1 MFGAA
6 FVIISSMRLRV
17 LLVEDDDEDYLL
29 IQELAAE
36 IQDLEIELIR
46 ESSYDN
52 ALKTLLDADIQICL
66 VDFHVGGASGV
77 EFVRKLK
84 AIGCDLPMII
94 LTGADSSGVDHQ
106 ALAAGA
112 ANFLDKSGLNA
123 ERLGRVLRYTTCHP
137 RSCNSRIFDL
147 PQMEARPVPSATD
160 QTAQMRV
167 LMVED
172 DEDDYFLTK
181 ELLDDVFGRDLSL
194 DWAFDWQSA
203 LEVVLEDR
211 HDVVIVDYRLGA
223 RNGLELVREAVHL
236 GCCMPFIVLTGE
248 GNREIDLEAMRA
260 GATDY
265 LVKGEI
271 TAPLLDRSIRYA
283 IERRKSERRL
293 AQLAQI
299 DQLTGL
305 ANRYRFRDFLD
316 RNIALATR
324 QCSTV
329 ALMLID
335 LNRFKA
341 INDTYGHAAGDL
353 LLKQIAERLQ
363 RCVRPSDLV
372 ARLGGDEFTIIM
384 PDVEDPTTLDA
395 TARRLL
401 AEVRQPVCIGSC
413 EVEVGASIGIAYYP
427 DDAGCADSIIVS
439 ADTAMYASKVQQ
451 GDSFQFYTS
460 EMHQRATYRLEL
472 ERNLRRAIP
481 QQEFELFF
489 QPQVDLRTGRLL
501 GFEALL
507 RWHHPELGLVA
518 PSEFIELAEE
528 SSLIL
533 PIGEW
538 VLEAT
543 CAQLA
548 TWRKAGLPE
557 VHVAV
562 NFSARQF
569 QDDGLVDL
577 VSTTLARHDLP
588 VHLLEIEITESDIL
602 QSPTEANR
610 LLTSFSELGIR
621 VALDDFGTGYSS
633 LNHLRAFPGAIIK
646 IDRSFIRDIE
656 TSCSNRAIVQSLIA
670 MAHDLDLKVVAE
682 GVESTAQLR
691 YLHSRDCD
699 IVQGYLISK
708 PVPANAIGWE
718 LFENNLLSTALLPAK
733 EMA

>member
-1 MFGAA
+1 
-6 FVIISSMRLRV
+6 MRLRV

-29 IQELAAE
+29 IQDLVAE

-46 ESSYDN
+46 ESSYDS
-52 ALKTLLDADIQICL
+52 ALKTLLDADIQTCL

-77 EFVRKLK
+77 DFVRKLN
-84 AIGCDLPMII
+84 AIGCDVPMII
-94 LTGADSSGVDHQ
+94 LTGADSSGVDRQ

-112 ANFLDKSGLNA
+112 ANFLDKAGLDA
-123 ERLGRVLRYTTCHP
+123 ERLGRVLRYATRQP
-137 RSCNSRIFDL
+137 RVHNSDGLHL
-147 PQMEARPVPSATD
+147 PQLETRSKPSATGPM
-160 QTAQMRV
+160 APMRV
-167 LMVED
+167 LLIED

-181 ELLDDVFGRDLSL
+181 ELLTDIFGRHLSL
-194 DWAFDWQSA
+194 DWICAWQPA
-203 LEVVLEDR
+203 LERVLEDR
-211 HDVVIVDYRLGA
+211 HDVVIVDYHLGA

-248 GNREIDLEAMRA
+248 GNREIDLEAMHA

-283 IERRKSERRL
+283 IERRRSERHL

-305 ANRYRFRDFLD
+305 ANRYRFRDFLE
-316 RNIALATR
+316 RSIALASR
-324 QCSTV
+324 QLSTV
-329 ALMLID
+329 VLMLID

-341 INDTYGHAAGDL
+341 VNDTYGHAAGDM
-353 LLKQIAERLQ
+353 LLKEIAERLR
-363 RCVRPSDLV
+363 RCVRPCDLV
-372 ARLGGDEFTIIM
+372 ARLGGDEFTIVM
-384 PDVEDPTTLDA
+384 PDIEDRESLDA
-395 TARRLL
+395 TAQRLL
-401 AEVRQPVCIGSC
+401 AEIRKPICIGSC
-413 EVEVGASIGIAYYP
+413 EVDVGASIGIAYYP
-427 DDAGCADSIIVS
+427 NDADCADSIIVG
-439 ADTAMYASKVQQ
+439 ADTAMYAGKGQQ
-451 GDSFQFYTS
+451 GVSLQFYTP
-460 EMHQRATYRLEL
+460 EMHRRAAYRLEL
-472 ERNLRRAIP
+472 ERNLRQAIP
-481 QQEFELFF
+481 QQQFELFF
-489 QPQVDLRTGRLL
+489 QPQVDVRSGHLL

-507 RWHHPELGLVA
+507 RWHHPDLGLVA
-518 PSEFIELAEE
+518 PGEFIELAEE
-528 SSLIL
+528 SCLIL

-538 VLEAT
+538 ALEAA

-548 TWRKAGLPE
+548 AWRKNDLPE

-577 VSTTLARHDLP
+577 VSKTLARHDLP
-588 VHLLEIEITESDIL
+588 PHLLEIEVTESDIL
-602 QSPTEANR
+602 QNPAEANR

-656 TSCSNRAIVQSLIA
+656 TTSSNRAIVQSLIA

-682 GVESTAQLR
+682 GVETTAQLH
-691 YLHSRDCD
+691 YLRSRDCD
-699 IVQGYLISK
+699 IVQGYLISR

-718 LFENNLLSTALLPAK
+718 LFENNLLSTVLSPAR

>member
-1 MFGAA
+1 M
-6 FVIISSMRLRV
+6 SLRV
-17 LLVEDDDEDYLL
+17 LLVEDDDDDYLL
-29 IQELAAE
+29 IQELVAE

-46 ESSYDN
+46 ESSYDS
-52 ALKTLLDADIQICL
+52 ALKTLLDADIQTCL

-77 EFVRKLK
+77 DFVRKLK
-84 AIGCDLPMII
+84 AIGCHLPMII

-112 ANFLDKSGLNA
+112 ANFLDKSELDA
-123 ERLGRVLRYTTCHP
+123 ERLGRVLRYTTRQP
-137 RSCNSRIFDL
+137 RCLEPRVLNL
-147 PQMEARPVPSATD
+147 PQIEARPVPSADD
-160 QTAQMRV
+160 QAAPMRV
-167 LMVED
+167 LLIED

-181 ELLDDVFGRDLSL
+181 ELLSDIFGRHLSL
-194 DWAFDWQSA
+194 DWIFAWQPA
-203 LEVVLEDR
+203 LEQVLEDR

-248 GNREIDLEAMRA
+248 GNRETDLEAMHA

-265 LVKGEI
+265 LIKGEI

-305 ANRYRFRDFLD
+305 ANRYRFRDFLE
-316 RNIALATR
+316 RSIALASR
-324 QCSTV
+324 QLSTV

-341 INDTYGHAAGDL
+341 VNDTYGHAAGDL
-353 LLKQIAERLQ
+353 LLKEIAERLQ

-372 ARLGGDEFTIIM
+372 ARLGGDEFTIVM
-384 PDVEDPTTLDA
+384 PDIEDMTSLDA
-395 TARRLL
+395 AAQRLL
-401 AEVRQPVCIGSC
+401 AEVRKPICIGSC
-413 EVEVGASIGIAYYP
+413 EVDVGASIGIASYP
-427 DDAGCADSIIVS
+427 KDADCADSIIVS
-439 ADTAMYASKVQQ
+439 ADTAMYAGKEQQ
-451 GDSFQFYTS
+451 GGSFQFYTPA
-460 EMHQRATYRLEL
+460 MHQRAAYRLKL

-481 QQEFELFF
+481 QQQFELFF
-489 QPQVDLRTGRLL
+489 QPQVDLRSGRLL

-507 RWHHPELGLVA
+507 RWRHPELGLVE
-518 PSEFIELAEE
+518 PNEFIELAEE
-528 SSLIL
+528 SGLIL

-538 VLEAT
+538 ALEAT

-548 TWRKAGLPE
+548 AWRKAGLPE
-557 VHVAV
+557 VHAAV

-569 QDDGLVDL
+569 QDEGLVDL

-588 VHLLEIEITESDIL
+588 AHLLEIEITESDIL
-602 QSPTEANR
+602 QKPVEANR

-646 IDRSFIRDIE
+646 VDRSFIRDIE
-656 TSCSNRAIVQSLIA
+656 TTSSNRAIVQSLIA

-691 YLHSRDCD
+691 FLASRDCD

-718 LFENNLLSTALLPAK
+718 LFENNLLSTVLLPVKKLA
-733 EMA
+733 

>member
-1 MFGAA
+1 M
-6 FVIISSMRLRV
+6 RV
-17 LLVEDDDEDYLL
+17 LL
-29 IQELAAE
+29 I
-36 IQDLEIELIR
+36 
-46 ESSYDN
+46 
-52 ALKTLLDADIQICL
+52 
-66 VDFHVGGASGV
+66 
-77 EFVRKLK
+77 
-84 AIGCDLPMII
+84 
-94 LTGADSSGVDHQ
+94 
-106 ALAAGA
+106 
-112 ANFLDKSGLNA
+112 
-123 ERLGRVLRYTTCHP
+123 
-137 RSCNSRIFDL
+137 
-147 PQMEARPVPSATD
+147 
-160 QTAQMRV
+160 
-167 LMVED
+167 ED
-172 DEDDYFLTK
+172 DEDDYVLTK
-181 ELLDDVFGRDLSL
+181 ELLAEVFGRQLSL
-194 DWAFDWQSA
+194 DWVFAWQPA
-203 LEVVLEDR
+203 LEQVLEDR

-248 GNREIDLEAMRA
+248 GNREIDLEAMHA

-283 IERRKSERRL
+283 IERRKSERHL

-316 RNIALATR
+316 RSISLASR
-324 QCSTV
+324 QLSTV

-341 INDTYGHAAGDL
+341 VNDTYGHAAGDL
-353 LLKQIAERLQ
+353 LLKEIAERLRQ
-363 RCVRPSDLV
+363 CVRPSDLV
-372 ARLGGDEFTIIM
+372 ARLGGDEFTIVM
-384 PDVEDPTTLDA
+384 PDVEDVASLDA
-395 TARRLL
+395 TAQRLL
-401 AEVRQPVCIGSC
+401 AEVRQPICIGSC
-413 EVEVGASIGIAYYP
+413 EVDVGASIGIAHYP
-427 DDAGCADSIIVS
+427 NDADCADSIIVS
-439 ADTAMYASKVQQ
+439 ADTAMYAGKEQQ
-451 GDSFQFYTS
+451 GGSFQFYTP
-460 EMHQRATYRLEL
+460 EMHQRAAYRLEL

-481 QQEFELFF
+481 QQQFELFF
-489 QPQVDLRTGRLL
+489 QPQVDLRSGRLL

-507 RWHHPELGLVA
+507 RWHHPELGLVE
-518 PSEFIELAEE
+518 PSDFIELAEE

-538 VLEAT
+538 VLEET
-543 CAQLA
+543 CAQLV

-577 VSTTLARHDLP
+577 VSTTLTRHDLP
-588 VHLLEIEITESDIL
+588 PRLLEIEITESDIL
-602 QSPTEANR
+602 QKPAEAN
-610 LLTSFSELGIR
+610 LLLASFSELGIR

-656 TSCSNRAIVQSLIA
+656 TNCSNRAIVQSLIA

-682 GVESTAQLR
+682 GVESAAQLR

-708 PVPANAIGWE
+708 PVPAIAIGWE
-718 LFENNLLSTALLPAK
+718 LFENDLLSTVLSPLK
-733 EMA
+733 KMA

>member
-1 MFGAA
+1 
-6 FVIISSMRLRV
+6 MRLRV

-507 RWHHPELGLVA
+507 RWHHPDLGLVA

-633 LNHLRAFPGAIIK
+633 LNHLR
-646 IDRSFIRDIE
+646 
-656 TSCSNRAIVQSLIA
+656 
-670 MAHDLDLKVVAE
+670 
-682 GVESTAQLR
+682 
-691 YLHSRDCD
+691 
-699 IVQGYLISK
+699 
-708 PVPANAIGWE
+708 
-718 LFENNLLSTALLPAK
+718 
-733 EMA
+733 